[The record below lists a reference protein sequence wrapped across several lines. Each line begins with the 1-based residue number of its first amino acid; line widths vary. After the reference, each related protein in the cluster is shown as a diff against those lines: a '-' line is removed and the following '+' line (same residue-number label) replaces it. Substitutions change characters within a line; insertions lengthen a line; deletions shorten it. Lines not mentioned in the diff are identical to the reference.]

1 MIRPRACAAIIQ
13 NGKILMVLH
22 RSPTREYWTLPGGG
36 IENNEIP
43 EQTIVREVKEETGLD
58 VKTGKLLFL
67 EPPEEYCFLAEL
79 TASSDPVLG
88 YDPEECDLPRI
99 SQLLQDVAWLD
110 LKEMR
115 EDRQVLKV
123 ISALGI
129 EL

>member
-22 RSPTREYWTLPGGG
+22 RSSIREYWTLPGGG

-58 VKTGKLLFL
+58 VKVGKLLFL
-67 EPPEEYCFLAEL
+67 EPPEEYCFSAEL
-79 TASSDPVLG
+79 MTSSVPVLG
-88 YDPEECDLPRI
+88 YDPEESDLPRR

-115 EDRQVLKV
+115 EDRQISKV
-123 ISALGI
+123 ISTLGI

>member
-22 RSPTREYWTLPGGG
+22 RSPTWEYWTLPGGG

-58 VKTGKLLFL
+58 VKVGKLLFL
-67 EPPEEYCFLAEL
+67 EPPEEYCFSAEL
-79 TASSDPVLG
+79 MTSFVPVLG
-88 YDPEECDLPRI
+88 YDPEESDLPRR
-99 SQLLQDVAWLD
+99 SQLLQDVVWLD

-115 EDRQVLKV
+115 EDRQVSKM
-123 ISALGI
+123 ISTLGI

>member
-1 MIRPRACAAIIQ
+1 MIRLRACAAIIR

-22 RSPTREYWTLPGGG
+22 RSSTREYWTLPGGG

-58 VKTGKLLFL
+58 VKAGKLLFL
-67 EPPEEYCFLAEL
+67 EPPEEYCFSAEL
-79 TASSDPVLG
+79 MASSNPVLG
-88 YDPEECDLPRI
+88 YDPEESDLPKA

-115 EDRQVLKV
+115 EDKQISKV
-123 ISALGI
+123 ISPLGI

>member
-22 RSPTREYWTLPGGG
+22 RSSIREYWTLPGGG

-58 VKTGKLLFL
+58 VKVGKLLFL
-67 EPPEEYCFLAEL
+67 EPPEEYCFSAEL
-79 TASSDPVLG
+79 MTSSVPVLG
-88 YDPEECDLPRI
+88 YDPEESDLPRR
-99 SQLLQDVAWLD
+99 SQLLQDVVWLD

-115 EDRQVLKV
+115 EDRQISKV
-123 ISALGI
+123 ISTLGI